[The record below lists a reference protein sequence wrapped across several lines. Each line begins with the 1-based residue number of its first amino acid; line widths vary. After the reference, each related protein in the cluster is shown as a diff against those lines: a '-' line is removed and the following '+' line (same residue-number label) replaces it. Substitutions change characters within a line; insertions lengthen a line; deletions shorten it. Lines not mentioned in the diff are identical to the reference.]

1 MNRNKTN
8 NNIMYLDLPEY
19 SPRKSYL
26 NLDLC
31 EPSEDNYPEEVLS
44 MEKLYQT
51 TENEVNMEGDLN
63 DFFIKTNFIKGS
75 GDKFQT
81 KKASQISSFVN
92 LPFKDSNL

>member
-1 MNRNKTN
+1 MNRNNTN
-8 NNIMYLDLPEY
+8 NNIIYLDLPEY

-31 EPSEDNYPEEVLS
+31 DAEDNYPEEVFS

-51 TENEVNMEGDLN
+51 TENEINIEGEMN
-63 DFFIKTNFIKGS
+63 DPFNKTTSIRGS

-81 KKASQISSFVN
+81 KKVSGSFVN
-92 LPFKDSNL
+92 